1 LKPSKKAFAD
11 LARAAAQI
19 IPKSA
24 SKASGGSGV
33 KETPVF
39 FIAAFYQN

>member
-1 LKPSKKAFAD
+1 LKPSKKAIAD
-11 LARAAAQI
+11 LARVARTDHAEECKQ
-19 IPKSA
+19 SQLRC
-24 SKASGGSGV
+24 GV